1 MPTPHR
7 TSLPLLPHL
16 QLPPRRQPLQTHLP
30 HLRLLPELRRL
41 LLGHNGVAV
50 AVVFLPL
57 PLGKPNLQAWALSVA
72 AERGA
77 SAGCPSF
84 APLRRVGSKTQPAN
98 SGAQQK
104 IGASPL
110 LWYLPKSLPL
120 GKPKLQA
127 WALSVATKR
136 GLQPGAPS
144 FAPLRRVESK
154 LNQQIPGRNK
164 KRRLSVA
171 VAVVFAE
178 VVASG

>member
-57 PLGKPNLQAWALSVA
+57 PLGKPSLQAWALSVA
-72 AERGA
+72 AKRGA

-84 APLRRVGSKTQPAN
+84 APFAKGGKQNSTSKFP
-98 SGAQQK
+98 GAQQK

-110 LWYLPKSLPL
+110 PLLWYLPRSLPL
-120 GKPKLQA
+120 GKPGFQA
-127 WALSVATKR
+127 WGLSVATKR
-136 GLQPGAPS
+136 GLQPDAHPS
-144 FAPLRRVESK
+144 RLCKVWEAK
-154 LNQQIPGRNK
+154 LNQQIPGPQQK
-164 KRRLSVA
+164 IG
-171 VAVVFAE
+171 
-178 VVASG
+178 ASPLPLL